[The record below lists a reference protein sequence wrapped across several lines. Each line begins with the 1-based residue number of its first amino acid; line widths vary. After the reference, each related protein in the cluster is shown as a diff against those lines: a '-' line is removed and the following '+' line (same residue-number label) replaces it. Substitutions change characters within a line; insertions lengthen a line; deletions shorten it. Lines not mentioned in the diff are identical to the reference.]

1 MNPTDNK
8 TTIELTDAE
17 KEIVLD
23 LRKMTYGRITIFV
36 QEGKPFRKEVT
47 EYRKLTKEGKFSPE
61 RDQNKP
67 KSVEI

>member
-47 EYRKLTKEGKFSPE
+47 EYRKLSKEGKFSPE
-61 RDQNKP
+61 REQNKP
-67 KSVEI
+67 KSIEI

>member
-47 EYRKLTKEGKFSPE
+47 EYRKLSKEGKFSPE
-61 RDQNKP
+61 REQNKP